1 MHPHDY
7 TERRRLARL
16 RALDLLDTEAEA
28 LLDHFTE
35 LAARATGLPIALI
48 SLIDEHRQWFKSAVG
63 LPQGMETLREFAF
76 CEHAGEC
83 LQLFEVEDAR
93 LDPRFATNPLVTGD
107 PHIVHYAG
115 APLIMPGG
123 EFIGTLCVIGPHPGR
138 LEDQGRELLLTL
150 ARSVVSVLLLRESE
164 RNLAARVRAEAALA
178 ESEARYR
185 TLAAEL
191 AAAHRRKD
199 EFLAMLAHEL
209 RNPLAPIS
217 TAVHLLR
224 IAADD
229 PQRVRRTGELIGRQV
244 AHMTELVDDLLDV
257 SRVTRGLVRIDHDR
271 VDLHQVVHDAL
282 EQARPQVEARRH
294 ALQVDLPDPPVLVR
308 GDRVRLVQMLANLL
322 NNAAK
327 YTPEG
332 GHLALSM
339 RCEGGEVVLAV
350 RDDGI
355 GIDAELLPHV
365 FELFTQARRTP
376 DRAQGGLGLGLA
388 LVCSLVRLHGGT
400 VTAESAGLGKGSTF
414 TVRLPR
420 LQAREPALQG
430 KPPPG
435 AQAVR
440 EPDAP
445 AAHG

>member
-1 MHPHDY
+1 MQVPDT
-7 TERRRLARL
+7 TESRRLARL
-16 RALDLLDTEAEA
+16 RALGLLDTQREA

-35 LAARATGLPIALI
+35 LAARATRQPIALI
-48 SLIDEHRQWFKSAVG
+48 SLIDENRQWFKSAVG

-76 CEHAGEC
+76 CEHAGKCDE
-83 LQLFEVEDAR
+83 LFEVEDAR
-93 LDPRFATNPLVTGD
+93 LDPRFAANPLVTGM

-123 EFIGTLCVIGPHPGR
+123 EFIGTLCVIGRKPGR
-138 LEDQGRELLLTL
+138 LPPLGRDLLCTL
-150 ARSVVSVLLLRESE
+150 ARCVVSVLLLRESE
-164 RNLAARVRAEAALA
+164 RNLAARARAEAALA
-178 ESEARYR
+178 ASEARYR
-185 TLAAEL
+185 AIAGQL
-191 AAAHRRKD
+191 AAANRRKD

-244 AHMTELVDDLLDV
+244 AHMTQLVDDLLDV
-257 SRVTRGLVRIDHDR
+257 SRVTRGQVRIDHDR
-271 VDLHQVVHDAL
+271 VDLHEVVSDAL
-282 EQARPQVEARRH
+282 EQARPQIEARRH
-294 ALQVDLPDPPVLVR
+294 ALRVEVPDPPLPVC
-308 GDRVRLVQMLANLL
+308 GDRVRLVQVLVNLL

-332 GHLALSM
+332 GHLGLSV
-339 RCEGGEVVLAV
+339 RAEGGQAVLEV
-350 RDDGI
+350 RDDGN

-388 LVCSLVRLHGGT
+388 LVCHLVRLHGGT
-400 VTAESAGLGKGSTF
+400 VTAESGGPGQGSCF
-414 TVRLPR
+414 TVRLPVMDAASD
-420 LQAREPALQG
+420 LPATQPQPWPGQAP
-430 KPPPG
+430 
-435 AQAVR
+435 
-440 EPDAP
+440 AP